1 MTLQISSKNREASA
15 NSLVGGSYDP
25 TKLLGI
31 HGSSHFNFRTPGLRK
46 EEDPKL
52 DARLGNTE
60 RLSFK
65 NKKRKE
71 RIREG
76 KRGCADS
83 SGGKVLTFQA

>member
-1 MTLQISSKNREASA
+1 MTQRSCWASMGVHTSISELQA
-15 NSLVGGSYDP
+15 
-25 TKLLGI
+25 
-31 HGSSHFNFRTPGLRK
+31 LRK
-46 EEDPKL
+46 EEDAKL

-65 NKKRKE
+65 KQKGKE

-83 SGGKVLTFQA
+83 SGGKVLTFGA